1 MAPSA
6 LLFDISNA
14 CFDTPLLSIE
24 QIEAI
29 NPHRGNMRLLDGV
42 AYESDDRTDLV
53 AYKEIGDD
61 EFWCDG
67 HIPGRPIF
75 PGVLMIE
82 TAAQCASLQAQRI
95 MHDHAFGFIGFVG
108 VNNVKFRGQV
118 VPGDRLVMLSK
129 AIEAKPRRCKT
140 LAQGLV
146 DGRVVFEGQITGM
159 PI

>member
-6 LLFDISNA
+6 LLFDISDA
-14 CFDTPLLSIE
+14 RFDPPLLTTE

-42 AYESDDRTDLV
+42 ALESDDRTDLV
-53 AYKEIGDD
+53 AFKEVGDD

-82 TAAQCASLQAQRI
+82 TAAQCASLQALRI
-95 MHDHAFGFIGFVG
+95 LTKDDLGFIGFVG

-118 VPGDRLVMLSK
+118 TPGDRLVMLSRMT
-129 AIEAKPRRCKT
+129 EAKKRRCKT

-146 DGRVVFEGQITGM
+146 NGQIVFQGEITGM